1 MYNFYF
7 GLSLQYTKSYII
19 SGENKASVAERAQ
32 KTIQHYL
39 SALYFL
45 HPEKFDFFKDIKDIT
60 AFYNRKINLKDH
72 KSPTDRI
79 VSTDLPKYADDFKNI
94 NLEQDNKKIKKLR
107 LQLLKKYKIGAP
119 VRLQTTK
126 LEFAKDSSSE
136 KWTSEIFYIYKIK
149 SPITSKFPFR
159 FRIKNSK
166 NEEILGL
173 FLPYEIKLI

>member
-39 SALYFL
+39 TAIYFL

-107 LQLLKKYKIGAP
+107 LQLLKKYKIGAR
-119 VRLQTTK
+119 VRLLTTK
-126 LEFAKDSSSE
+126 KLLVKDAISE
-136 KWTSEIFYIYKIK
+136 KFTANFFYIYKV
-149 SPITSKFPFR
+149 F
-159 FRIKNSK
+159 
-166 NEEILGL
+166 
-173 FLPYEIKLI
+173 Y

>member
-1 MYNFYF
+1 MF
-7 GLSLQYTKSYII
+7 

-45 HPEKFDFFKDIKDIT
+45 HPEKFDFFKDIKDIV

-72 KSPTDRI
+72 RSPTDRI
-79 VSTDLPKYADDFKNI
+79 VSNDLPKYADDFKNI
-94 NLEQDNKKIKKLR
+94 NLEEDSKIINKLR
-107 LQLLKKYKIGAP
+107 QKLLKKYKIGAP

-126 LEFAKDSSSE
+126 LEFSKDSSSE
-136 KWTSEIFYIYKIK
+136 KWTAEIFYIYKIK
-149 SPITSKFPFR
+149 SPIISKYPFR

-166 NEEILGL
+166 HEELLGL
-173 FLPYEIKLI
+173 FLPHEIKLI